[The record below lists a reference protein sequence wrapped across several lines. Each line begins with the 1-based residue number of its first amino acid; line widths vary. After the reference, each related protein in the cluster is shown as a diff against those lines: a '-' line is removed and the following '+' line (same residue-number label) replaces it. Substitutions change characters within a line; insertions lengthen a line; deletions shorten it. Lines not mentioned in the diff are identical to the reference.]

1 MNLEIFILSEVSQID
16 NQEILYDISYVWNL
30 KRNYTNE
37 LAYKTERDS
46 QTQRRNFWLPVYPA
60 IFKMDNQHGPII
72 QPWNSAQCYVT
83 AWMGGE
89 FEGESYMYMYD

>member
-1 MNLEIFILSEVSQID
+1 M
-16 NQEILYDISYVWNL
+16 WNL
-30 KRNYTNE
+30 KRNYTKE

-46 QTQRRNFWLPVYPA
+46 QTQRTNLCLPVYPT
-60 IFKMDNQHGPII
+60 IFKMNNQKGPII

-89 FEGESYMYMYD
+89 FEGQSYMYMYD